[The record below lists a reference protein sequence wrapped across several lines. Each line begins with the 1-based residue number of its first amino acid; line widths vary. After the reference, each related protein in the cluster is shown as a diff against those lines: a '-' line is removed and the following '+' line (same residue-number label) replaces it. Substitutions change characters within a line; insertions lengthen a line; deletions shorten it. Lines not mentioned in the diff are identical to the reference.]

1 MKCSSCQLM
10 RIQGLICHEIGCPY
24 MGARYDKESKIWIK
38 QRKCFDCG
46 YTVDINDPCCRG
58 EIC

>member
-1 MKCSSCQLM
+1 M